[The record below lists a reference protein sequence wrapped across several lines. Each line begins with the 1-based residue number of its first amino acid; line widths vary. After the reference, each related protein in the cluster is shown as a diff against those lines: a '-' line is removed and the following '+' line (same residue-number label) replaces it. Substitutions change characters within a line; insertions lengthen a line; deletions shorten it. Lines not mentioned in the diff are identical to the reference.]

1 MITNDTIWSE
11 KQTPITVTADVTTI
25 TLQSGISLYE
35 ADFGSTDTEL
45 VFSTSAIAGA
55 LTAGGY
61 NVITFELLVKMWS
74 TVQTV
79 DFPENVSWLNNIP
92 PTMNA
97 ANKTYLLLF
106 RSYDGGESWIGTQE
120 GSWNS

>member
-35 ADFGSTDTEL
+35 VDFGAVDTEL
-45 VFSTSAIAGA
+45 AFSTSAIAGA

-61 NVITFELLVKMWS
+61 NVITFELLVKMGA

>member
-1 MITNDTIWSE
+1 MITNDTIWSA

-35 ADFGSTDTEL
+35 VDFGAVDTEL
-45 VFSTSAIAGA
+45 AFSTSAIAGA

-61 NVITFELLVKMWS
+61 NVITFELLVKMGA
-74 TVQTV
+74 TVQTI
-79 DFPENVSWLNNIP
+79 DFPESVSWLNNIP